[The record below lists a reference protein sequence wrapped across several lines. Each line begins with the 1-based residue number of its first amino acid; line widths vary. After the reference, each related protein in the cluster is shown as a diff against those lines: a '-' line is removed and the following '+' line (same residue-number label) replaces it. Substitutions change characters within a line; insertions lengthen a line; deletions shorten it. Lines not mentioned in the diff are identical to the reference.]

1 MSLAGQTAIV
11 TLTPE
16 QVAFFALPESGY
28 ITGQVLSVNGGS
40 SRLG

>member
-1 MSLAGQTAIV
+1 MSLAGQTAMV
-11 TLTPE
+11 T
-16 QVAFFALPESGY
+16 AFFALPESGY